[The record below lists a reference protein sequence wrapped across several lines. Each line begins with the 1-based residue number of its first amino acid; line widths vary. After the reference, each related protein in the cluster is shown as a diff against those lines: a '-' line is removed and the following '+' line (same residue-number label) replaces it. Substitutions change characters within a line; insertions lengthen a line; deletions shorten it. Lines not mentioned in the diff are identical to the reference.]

1 MKFYTRKMVAA
12 KDLNSN
18 GSLFGGRL
26 LAWIDEEA
34 FIFSACQLK
43 DDSVVTRYI
52 SNIEFLSTARIGD
65 IIEIGM
71 EVVDMGR
78 TSITLTCLV
87 RKKGTETILT
97 QIDKIVFVLVF
108 LYKQT
113 YTVKFLLM
121 IKYNFYISLLYLYQ
135 KGKITLNLNFHNL
148 FHHNY

>member
-1 MKFYTRKMVAA
+1 MVAA

-65 IIEIGM
+65 IVEIGM

-78 TSITLTCLV
+78 TSITLACLV
-87 RKKGTETILT
+87 RKKGTDTIIT
-97 QIDKIVFVLVF
+97 QFDKIVFVLVGRDGKPKPH
-108 LYKQT
+108 YQ
-113 YTVKFLLM
+113 
-121 IKYNFYISLLYLYQ
+121 NFRVRSEAV
-135 KGKITLNLNFHNL
+135 
-148 FHHNY
+148 

>member
-78 TSITLTCLV
+78 TSITLKCLV

-97 QIDKIVFVLVF
+97 QIDKIVFVLVGRDG
-108 LYKQT
+108 KP
-113 YTVKFLLM
+113 KPH
-121 IKYNFYISLLYLYQ
+121 YQ
-135 KGKITLNLNFHNL
+135 IFELTSEAV
-148 FHHNY
+148 

>member
-52 SNIEFLSTARIGD
+52 SNIEFLSTARICD
-65 IIEIGM
+65 IVEIGM

-78 TSITLTCLV
+78 TSITLACLV
-87 RKKGTETILT
+87 MKKGTDTIIT
-97 QIDKIVFVLVF
+97 QIDKIVFVLVGRDGKPKPH
-108 LYKQT
+108 YQ
-113 YTVKFLLM
+113 
-121 IKYNFYISLLYLYQ
+121 NFRVRSEAV
-135 KGKITLNLNFHNL
+135 
-148 FHHNY
+148 

>member
-65 IIEIGM
+65 IVEIGM

-78 TSITLTCLV
+78 TSITLACLV
-87 RKKGTETILT
+87 RKKGTDTIIT
-97 QIDKIVFVLVF
+97 QIDKIVFVLVGRDGKPKPH
-108 LYKQT
+108 YQ
-113 YTVKFLLM
+113 
-121 IKYNFYISLLYLYQ
+121 NFRVRSEAV
-135 KGKITLNLNFHNL
+135 
-148 FHHNY
+148 

>member
-78 TSITLTCLV
+78 TSITLKCLV

-97 QIDKIVFVLVF
+97 QIDKIVFVLVGRDGKPKPH
-108 LYKQT
+108 YQ
-113 YTVKFLLM
+113 
-121 IKYNFYISLLYLYQ
+121 NFELTSEAV
-135 KGKITLNLNFHNL
+135 
-148 FHHNY
+148 

>member
-34 FIFSACQLK
+34 FIFSACQVK

-78 TSITLTCLV
+78 TSITLKCLV

-97 QIDKIVFVLVF
+97 QIDKIVFVLGGRDGKPKPH
-108 LYKQT
+108 YQ
-113 YTVKFLLM
+113 
-121 IKYNFYISLLYLYQ
+121 NFELTSEAV
-135 KGKITLNLNFHNL
+135 
-148 FHHNY
+148 

>member
-87 RKKGTETILT
+87 RKKGAETILT
-97 QIDKIVFVLVF
+97 QIDKIVFVLVGRDGKPKPH
-108 LYKQT
+108 YQ
-113 YTVKFLLM
+113 
-121 IKYNFYISLLYLYQ
+121 NFELTSEAV
-135 KGKITLNLNFHNL
+135 
-148 FHHNY
+148 

>member
-65 IIEIGM
+65 IVEIGM

-78 TSITLTCLV
+78 TSITLACLV
-87 RKKGTETILT
+87 RKKGTDTSIT
-97 QIDKIVFVLVF
+97 QIDKIVFVLVGRDGKPKPH
-108 LYKQT
+108 YQ
-113 YTVKFLLM
+113 
-121 IKYNFYISLLYLYQ
+121 NFRVRSEAV
-135 KGKITLNLNFHNL
+135 
-148 FHHNY
+148 

>member
-87 RKKGTETILT
+87 RKKGTERILT
-97 QIDKIVFVLVF
+97 QINEIVFVLVGRDGKPKPH
-108 LYKQT
+108 YQ
-113 YTVKFLLM
+113 
-121 IKYNFYISLLYLYQ
+121 NFELTSESV
-135 KGKITLNLNFHNL
+135 
-148 FHHNY
+148 

>member
-52 SNIEFLSTARIGD
+52 SKIEFLSTARIGD
-65 IIEIGM
+65 IVEIGM

-78 TSITLTCLV
+78 TSITLGCLV
-87 RKKGTETILT
+87 RKKGTDTIIT
-97 QIDKIVFVLVF
+97 QIDKIVFVLVGRDGKPKPH
-108 LYKQT
+108 YQ
-113 YTVKFLLM
+113 
-121 IKYNFYISLLYLYQ
+121 NFRVRSEAV
-135 KGKITLNLNFHNL
+135 
-148 FHHNY
+148 

>member
-1 MKFYTRKMVAA
+1 MKDSGKYQMKFYTRKMVAA

-78 TSITLTCLV
+78 TSITLTCHV
-87 RKKGTETILT
+87 RKKGTDTIIT
-97 QIDKIVFVLVF
+97 QIDKIVFVLVGRDG
-108 LYKQT
+108 KP
-113 YTVKFLLM
+113 KPH
-121 IKYNFYISLLYLYQ
+121 YQ
-135 KGKITLNLNFHNL
+135 NLEITSQAV
-148 FHHNY
+148 

>member
-34 FIFSACQLK
+34 FIFGACQLK

-65 IIEIGM
+65 IVEIGM

-78 TSITLTCLV
+78 TSITLACLV
-87 RKKGTETILT
+87 RKKGTDTIIT
-97 QIDKIVFVLVF
+97 QIDKIVFVLVGRDGKPKPH
-108 LYKQT
+108 YQ
-113 YTVKFLLM
+113 
-121 IKYNFYISLLYLYQ
+121 NFRVRSEAV
-135 KGKITLNLNFHNL
+135 
-148 FHHNY
+148 

>member
-65 IIEIGM
+65 IVEIGM

-78 TSITLTCLV
+78 TSITLACII
-87 RKKGTETILT
+87 RKKGTDTIIT
-97 QIDKIVFVLVF
+97 QIDKIVFVLVGRDGNPKPHYQNF
-108 LYKQT
+108 Q
-113 YTVKFLLM
+113 VK
-121 IKYNFYISLLYLYQ
+121 SEAV
-135 KGKITLNLNFHNL
+135 
-148 FHHNY
+148 

>member
-65 IIEIGM
+65 IVEIGM

-78 TSITLTCLV
+78 TSITLGCLV
-87 RKKGTETILT
+87 RKKGTDTIIT
-97 QIDKIVFVLVF
+97 QIDKIVFVLVGRDGKPKPH
-108 LYKQT
+108 YQ
-113 YTVKFLLM
+113 
-121 IKYNFYISLLYLYQ
+121 NFRVRSEAV
-135 KGKITLNLNFHNL
+135 
-148 FHHNY
+148 

>member
-52 SNIEFLSTARIGD
+52 SKIEFLSTARIGD
-65 IIEIGM
+65 IVEIGM

-78 TSITLTCLV
+78 TSITLACLV
-87 RKKGTETILT
+87 RKKGTDTIIT
-97 QIDKIVFVLVF
+97 QIDKIVFVSVGRDGKPKPH
-108 LYKQT
+108 YQ
-113 YTVKFLLM
+113 
-121 IKYNFYISLLYLYQ
+121 NFRVRSEAV
-135 KGKITLNLNFHNL
+135 
-148 FHHNY
+148 

>member
-78 TSITLTCLV
+78 TSITLGCLV
-87 RKKGTETILT
+87 RKKGTDTIIT
-97 QIDKIVFVLVF
+97 QIDKIVFVLVGRDGKPKPH
-108 LYKQT
+108 YQ
-113 YTVKFLLM
+113 
-121 IKYNFYISLLYLYQ
+121 NFQ
-135 KGKITLNLNFHNL
+135 ARNEAV
-148 FHHNY
+148 